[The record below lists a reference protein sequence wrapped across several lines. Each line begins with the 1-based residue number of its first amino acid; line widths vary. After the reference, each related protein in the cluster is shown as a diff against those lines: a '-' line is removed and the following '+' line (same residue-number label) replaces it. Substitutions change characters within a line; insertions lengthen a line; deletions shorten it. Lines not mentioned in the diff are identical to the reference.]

1 LLIEVILNNKKIG
14 GYLIEN
20 NVCDETTLVAALDL
34 QSSLSK
40 EGVYQPLGKIIL
52 EKTELNPEVL
62 ESCLQQQRIDI
73 LSNNSMFKGLSQPSL
88 RKIAEVALNYVMP
101 QNTIVVKEHDPGDS
115 YFIIISG
122 KVQIFKSSEEG
133 DETIL
138 TALNSGDGFGEM
150 ALLTGAPRSASVK
163 TLVPTSFLVI
173 PKNSFDQV
181 IAENPDL
188 SKIFLKILSERLALS
203 GVQLAKTS
211 ATERAYQQ
219 FISQQRAE
227 PEMEL
232 VGESKLIRR
241 MREKIASL
249 PADDPVLV
257 AGEAGTEKKIV
268 AGIIHRNSRG
278 AEKPFLMFDAKN
290 VNLVS
295 SDTGGAKPDQLQLEL
310 AQESALFGHERG
322 SFSFAKTRRLG
333 FIEVCNTGTLVI
345 ENVDQLVESIQLKLA
360 HFLRKGCF
368 TPLGRCEMCES
379 SVRIVTT
386 SSADL
391 SQLVSAGKFNEELY
405 NLLAPQTLTVPPLKK
420 RKKDIRLIVKS
431 RIEHYNKLFGKAVKD
446 IDPEAYN
453 KLMAYDWPGNT
464 DELDVVVRRAVNLSS
479 SDTLMPEH
487 FFIGLVQIE
496 GKLTFNLLKLEQV
509 SKVLQSKLFPVL
521 PQLVTGFFFVFL
533 FFFGF
538 FGNQLPESN
547 VTVILTWGIW
557 WPFLVLSWFL
567 AARIWCA
574 LCPMGA
580 LNDLLSKFCSKKLSV
595 PRFIRNYGL
604 YLGALGMLTIFFAE
618 SVSSMPFSPRGTA
631 ILLLCITLFA
641 ATSGLLY
648 SRRVWCRYLCPLGK
662 LAGIMSRCSVV
673 ELRSNLNVCNTNCT
687 THGCYVGE
695 KHLAGCPMYE
705 GPFSM
710 KSNQDCILCG
720 NCVKICPDK
729 APKFNL
735 RLPGHE
741 LWTFLKPDKAVIV
754 LLPLILGT
762 QLFRG
767 METTPLFHQ
776 LEQLSNS
783 HVLSLGL
790 LLIGMI
796 LISYLFIKT
805 TSPTVFSKLSDPEIK
820 KTDLFVYSLLP
831 LCFTFEL
838 SYHVEPLLKRA
849 GLFIPVLG
857 RQLGFNWDILGIHA
871 ASGSVTLLQ
880 ILIVLVGLIASRVVL
895 KNIRERYEEKHP
907 TRTQLNRSWPLLF
920 IAFVYS
926 YFFIVG

>member
-1 LLIEVILNNKKIG
+1 MNNKKIG
-14 GYLIEN
+14 GYLIEH
-20 NVCDETTLVAALDL
+20 NVCDEITLIAALEV

-40 EGVYQPLGKIIL
+40 EGVYQPIGKIIL
-52 EKTELNPEVL
+52 EKNELDPAVL
-62 ESCLQQQRIDI
+62 ESCLKQQRIDI
-73 LSNNSMFKGLSQPSL
+73 LSHNSMFKELPSKALS
-88 RKIAEVALNYVMP
+88 RIAEVAENYVIP

-122 KVQIFKSSEEG
+122 KVQIFKGSDEG

-138 TALNSGDGFGEM
+138 ATLGSGNGFGEM
-150 ALLTGAPRSASVK
+150 SLLTGAPRSASVK
-163 TLVPTSFLVI
+163 TLAPTSFLVVQ
-173 PKNSFDQV
+173 KNSFDQV
-181 IAENPDL
+181 IAENPEL

-203 GVQLAKTS
+203 DVQLAKTS

-219 FISQQRAE
+219 FISQQGAE
-227 PEMEL
+227 PELEL

-241 MREKIASL
+241 LRESIAAL
-249 PADDPVLV
+249 PADDPVLIT
-257 AGEAGTEKKIV
+257 GEPGTEKKIV
-268 AGIIHRNSRG
+268 AGIVHRKTRG
-278 AEKPFLMFDAKN
+278 PDKPFLILDAKN

-295 SDTGGAKPDQLQLEL
+295 SEPEGTKPDQLQLEL

-322 SFSFAKTRRLG
+322 AFSFAKTRRLG
-333 FIEVCNTGTLVI
+333 FIEVCNKGTLVI

-360 HFLRKGCF
+360 QFLRNGCF
-368 TPLGRCEMCES
+368 TPLGRCELCES

-386 SSADL
+386 SSSDL
-391 SQLVSAGKFNEELY
+391 AKLVSAGNFNQELY
-405 NLLAPQTLTVPPLKK
+405 ELLVPQTLTVPPLNK
-420 RKKDIRLIVKS
+420 RKKDIRLIVQS
-431 RIEHYNKLFGKAVKD
+431 RIEHYNKLFSKEVKD
-446 IDPEAYN
+446 IDSEAYN

-509 SKVLQSKLFPVL
+509 RDVLQSRFFPVL
-521 PQLVTGFFFVFL
+521 PQVVTAFFFVLLFL
-533 FFFGF
+533 IGF

-547 VTVILTWGIW
+547 VTVILTWGMW

-580 LNDLLSKFCSKKLSV
+580 LSDLLSKFCSKQLSV

-604 YLGALGMLTIFFAE
+604 YLGALGMLLIFFAE
-618 SVSSMPFSPRGTA
+618 AASSMPFSPRGTA
-631 ILLLCITLFA
+631 VLLLCITIFA
-641 ATSGLLY
+641 AASGLLY

-662 LAGIMSRCSVV
+662 LSGVMSRCSVV

-695 KHLAGCPMYE
+695 ETLTGCPMYE

-710 KSNQDCILCG
+710 SSNQDCILCG
-720 NCVKICPDK
+720 NCIKICPDK

-754 LLPLILGT
+754 LLPLIIGT

-767 METTPLFHQ
+767 METMPLFHQ
-776 LEQLSNS
+776 LEQFLNS
-783 HVLSLGL
+783 HVLSLGM
-790 LLIGMI
+790 LLIGMV
-796 LISYLFIKT
+796 LISYFFIKA
-805 TSPTVFSKLSDPEIK
+805 TSPTVFSKLSDPEVK
-820 KTDLFVYSLLP
+820 KADLFIYALLP

-838 SYHVEPLLKRA
+838 SYQVGPLLNRA
-849 GLFIPVLG
+849 GLILPVLG
-857 RQLGFNWDILGIHA
+857 RQLGFNWDAFGIQA
-871 ASGSVTLLQ
+871 ASSFVTLFQVL
-880 ILIVLVGLIASRVVL
+880 LVLVGLLTSRIVL
-895 KNIRERYEEKHP
+895 NKIRQRYEKKY
-907 TRTQLNRSWPLLF
+907 TVAMTLKRSWPLLLL
-920 IAFVYS
+920 AAVYI
-926 YFFIVG
+926 YFFIAG